1 MNIDAEINA
10 YLHKLSENEKVLLL
24 DLIKKMSES
33 NSGFSIS
40 EKILAYNNELEEAV
54 QQIKSGNFIEHEDVL
69 KESDEW

>member
-1 MNIDAEINA
+1 MNINAEINA